1 MQEKYYIGIDAG
13 SVAISLVKLNS
24 HKQILNH
31 QYVFHEGNIIEKLGV
46 LLQSVDLASLAGIA
60 VTSSTPH
67 VIESTSSCNSRIAYI
82 TAAQHMH
89 RKVGCLLI
97 VGGEQFGLVIFDE
110 NGDYLNYKSNTS
122 CAAGTGSFLDQQSS
136 RLNLDSINRF
146 SEIAFSNQ
154 GEFPKIASRCAVF
167 AKTDLIHAQQEG
179 YSLEEICDGLSYGL
193 AKNIVDT
200 LFTNTNCREPLVFAG
215 GVSLNKAVAKH
226 IKNLLGLKVSIDE
239 YSHIY
244 GAIGAAINLIDER
257 SESNYSSFTK
267 ITELLISH
275 SEDKKYFSE
284 PLEIKLSDY
293 PDFSSEK
300 QYLFTSEFYPEATPV
315 ETDIYSK
322 ISSTGPM
329 NVYMGIDIGST
340 STKAIIISD
349 NKEVIAGLYTRTIGR
364 PVTVVQIIFEAI
376 YHMQQELGII
386 FNFSGVGTTGSG
398 RKFIGKIIGA
408 DTVVDEITAHARA
421 AYELDN
427 EVDTIIEIGGQDS
440 KFTTLQNGSVTFSI
454 MNHVCAAG
462 TGSFI
467 EEQAKKLDCSLTDYS
482 SRAENIK
489 APMSSDRCTVFME
502 RDLNHYL
509 NEGYTVNELL
519 ASVLHSVRENYL
531 TKVAVQKSIGNK
543 IFFQGATAKNKA
555 LVAAFEQK
563 LNKPLMVSKYCHL
576 TGALGIALDLHDNKP
591 EKSGFRGLNLY
602 KEKIPVRSEVCDLC
616 TNHCKL
622 KIAEIGEETEA
633 FGFLC
638 GRDYND
644 DKFIANP
651 STEFNVIKERQ
662 KNFTYKAENKAKG
675 NITIGIPAALHMF
688 EELPVWQ
695 RFFDL
700 LSINTVTSL
709 NYQYGIKEGKMMSGA
724 EFCAPMSAIH
734 GHVHYLLDKV
744 DYIFLPVFLELP
756 SNDGKR
762 RQYCYY
768 TQFVSSIIA
777 AVPEIAK
784 SNKLLTPLT
793 RALQS
798 EKSLKDELFEM
809 LKSIPGLSIN
819 KHRVAVAYDEAM
831 QYNQHLRDNWQMIFN
846 DKLKQIMDIHVVLL
860 GRPYSVL
867 NPSMNCKIPDIISKQ
882 GVGTFFQDMIEGES
896 YELEFSSELLESFN
910 WKYAADILM
919 AAEFVAKTKLLYPV
933 FISSFKCSPDSF
945 VIEYFKL
952 LMDAYNKPYLILQL
966 DEHDSSVGYE
976 TRIEA
981 GLRSF
986 RNHSKNQDNT
996 VTVKPDTIGKKI
1008 ISSPELLTDK
1018 VLLMPNWDDPA
1029 VTLLEATIKSMGIDA
1044 RKLMNSED
1052 SIRRCLTH
1060 NTGQC
1065 LPLNII
1071 VQDVIDYVEEHQ
1083 LDPKKTAVWMAGTDL
1098 ACNFAMYPGY
1108 MKKLF
1113 TDFGNGLEDIT
1124 VYLGNI
1130 ALYDFSFNAAINA
1143 YLAFMFSGYLRKIVC
1158 RIRPYE
1164 LIKGETDIAFNNA
1177 MNILYDTFLNKKPKE
1192 EALKKIIQNFKSIEV
1207 SVESRPKVAIFGDL
1221 YVRDNDVMNQNLVRS
1236 IEENGGEALVTPYS
1250 EYIKIVVEP
1259 VIARLKKAKQYK
1271 KAITLKLMKQLIPI
1285 LDRKYYKYF
1294 NRILKEPVTV
1304 KYKGFE
1310 KKLEQFNVSIAHSG
1324 ESMDNV
1330 LKILSLAEKHRDIA
1344 LFVQTNPP
1352 YCCPALITKA
1362 MSARVEEITGSPVVT
1377 IEYDGT
1383 GAPKNED
1390 IIPYLKYLRNKN

>member
-13 SVAISLVKLNS
+13 SVAVSLVKLNAQ
-24 HKQILNH
+24 KQVLDH
-31 QYVFHEGNIIEKLGV
+31 QYVFHEGNIIKKLDA
-46 LLQSVDLASLAGIA
+46 LLQSIDLECLAGIA

-67 VIESTSSCNSRIAYI
+67 VIESTRSYNSRIAYI
-82 TAAQHMH
+82 TAAQHLH
-89 RKVGCLLI
+89 CKVGCLLI
-97 VGGEQFGLVIFDE
+97 VGGELFGLVIFDE

-122 CAAGTGSFLDQQSS
+122 CAAGTGSFLDQQAS
-136 RLNLDSINRF
+136 RLNLDSISRF
-146 SEIAFSNQ
+146 SEIAFNNQ
-154 GEFPKIASRCAVF
+154 GEFPTIASRCAVF

-193 AKNIVDT
+193 AKNILDT
-200 LFTNTNCREPLVFAG
+200 LFTSTNCHGPLVFAG

-226 IKNLLGLKVSIDE
+226 IKNLTGLKVSIDE

-244 GAIGAAINLIDER
+244 GALGAAINLIDEGA
-257 SESNYSSFTK
+257 ETNYAGFAK

-275 SEDKKYFSE
+275 SEEKKYFSD
-284 PLEIKLSDY
+284 PLKIKLSDY

-300 QYLFTSEFYPEATPV
+300 KYLFTSELYSEATAV
-315 ETDIYSK
+315 EIDIYSK
-322 ISSTGPM
+322 ISSAGPM

-340 STKAIIISD
+340 STKAIIISED
-349 NKEVIAGLYTRTIGR
+349 KEVIAGLYTRTIGR
-364 PVTVVQIIFEAI
+364 PVTVVQTIFEAI
-376 YHMQQELGII
+376 DRIQQDLEII

-427 EVDTIIEIGGQDS
+427 EVDTIIEIGGQDA

-467 EEQAKKLDCSLTDYS
+467 EEQAKKLNCSLTDYS
-482 SRAENIK
+482 SRAENVK

-531 TKVAVQKSIGNK
+531 TKVAVQKNIGKK

-563 LNKPLMVSKYCHL
+563 LKKPLMVSKYCHL
-576 TGALGIALDLHDNKP
+576 TGALGIALDLYDNRQK
-591 EKSGFRGLNLY
+591 KSEFRGLKLY
-602 KEKIPVRSEVCDLC
+602 KEKIPVRSEVCNLC
-616 TNHCKL
+616 TNNCKL
-622 KIAEIGEETEA
+622 KIADIGEETEA

-638 GRDYND
+638 GRDYNEE
-644 DKFIANP
+644 KFIANP
-651 STEFNVIKERQ
+651 STAFNVIKERN
-662 KNFTYKAENKAKG
+662 KVFTYKAENKADG
-675 NITIGIPAALHMF
+675 NITIGIPAALHIF
-688 EELPVWQ
+688 DELPVWQ

-700 LSINTVTSL
+700 LSINTVNSL
-709 NYQYGIKEGKMMSGA
+709 NYQDGIKEGKMLSGA
-724 EFCAPMSAIH
+724 EFCAPISAIH
-734 GHVHYLLDKV
+734 GHVHYLLDKA
-744 DYIFLPVFLELP
+744 DYIFLPVFLEYP
-756 SNDGKR
+756 AIDGKR
-762 RQYCYY
+762 GQYCYY

-777 AVPEIAK
+777 AVPEIANSK
-784 SNKLLTPLT
+784 KLLTPLT
-793 RALQS
+793 LALQS
-798 EKSLKDELFEM
+798 AKSLNDELFEM
-809 LKSIPGLSIN
+809 LESIPKLSIN
-819 KHRVAVAYDEAM
+819 KNQVAAAYKEAM
-831 QYNQHLRDNWQMIFN
+831 QYNQHLRDNWHMIFN
-846 DKLKQIMDIHVVLL
+846 DKLKQISDIHVVLL

-867 NPSMNCKIPDIISKQ
+867 NSSMNCKIPDIISKQ
-882 GVGTFFQDMIEGES
+882 GVGTFFQDMIDVEIDD
-896 YELEFSSELLESFN
+896 LKISSEFLESFN
-910 WKYAADILM
+910 WKYATDILRT
-919 AAEFVAKTKLLYPV
+919 AEFVARTKLLYPV

-952 LMDAYNKPYLILQL
+952 LMNAYSKPYLILQL

-986 RNHSKNQDNT
+986 RNHSKKHDNT
-996 VTVKPDTIGKKI
+996 AIVKPDTVGKQI
-1008 ISSPELLTDK
+1008 ISGPELLQDK

-1029 VTLLEATIKSMGIDA
+1029 VSLLEATIKSMGIDA

-1071 VQDVIDYVEEHQ
+1071 VQDVIDYVEKHQ
-1083 LDPKKTAVWMAGTDL
+1083 LDPEKTAVWMANTDL
-1098 ACNFAMYPGY
+1098 ACNFAMYPRY

-1113 TDFGNGLEDIT
+1113 TDFGNGLENIT
-1124 VYLGNI
+1124 LFLGYI
-1130 ALYDFSFNAAINA
+1130 SLYDFSFNAAINA

-1164 LIKGETDIAFNNA
+1164 LIKGETDIAFDNA
-1177 MNILYDTFLNKKPKE
+1177 MKILYDTFLNKKSKE
-1192 EALKKIIQNFKSIEV
+1192 EALKKIIRYFKIIKV
-1207 SVESRPKVAIFGDL
+1207 SGESRPKVAIFGDL
-1221 YVRDNDVMNQNLVRS
+1221 YVRDNEVMNQNLIRT
-1236 IEENGGEALVTPYS
+1236 IEKNGGEALVTPYS
-1250 EYIKIVVEP
+1250 EYMKIVVEP
-1259 VIARLKKAKQYK
+1259 VIARLKKAKCYK
-1271 KAITLKLMKQLIPI
+1271 KAITWKLMKQLIPI

-1294 NRILKEPVTV
+1294 NRILKEPITV
-1304 KYKGFE
+1304 KYERFE
-1310 KKLEQFNVSIAHSG
+1310 KKLEEFNVSIAHSG
-1324 ESMDNV
+1324 ESMDNL
-1330 LKILSLAEKHRDIA
+1330 LKILSLVEKYPDIA

-1352 YCCPALITKA
+1352 YCCPGLITKA
-1362 MSARVEEITGSPVVT
+1362 MSARVEAITGLPVVT
-1377 IEYDGT
+1377 IEYDGA
-1383 GAPKNED
+1383 GVPKNDD